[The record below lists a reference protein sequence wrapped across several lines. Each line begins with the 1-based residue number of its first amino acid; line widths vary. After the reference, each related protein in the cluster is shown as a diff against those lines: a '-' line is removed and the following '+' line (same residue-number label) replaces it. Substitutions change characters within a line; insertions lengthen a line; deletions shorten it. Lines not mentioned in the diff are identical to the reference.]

1 MLLGVEMLNLKS
13 AKNVKRMNEVEYYA
27 LLVNLSKLY
36 DDMNFADYEMALMA
50 HTSNEKEYDDLED
63 AVYNHRLMVKYLNS
77 IQV

>member
-1 MLLGVEMLNLKS
+1 MLNLKS

-36 DDMNFADYEMALMA
+36 DDMNFADYEIALMA

>member
-1 MLLGVEMLNLKS
+1 MLNLKS